1 MFFVCLFVCFLFVC
15 WLVVVVVVVVL
26 SVCCWLLFLE
36 FHNVLNFLASRKD
49 SLSEKD
55 AVLNDLRERRDE
67 AGQNMGFNVV

>member
-1 MFFVCLFVCFLFVC
+1 MFFVCLFVFCLFVG
-15 WLVVVVVVVVL
+15 WLLLLSSSFL